1 MQGRIQMIDLG
12 QTTTLLNDA
21 PGLVYEPAARPIA
34 RPRVI
39 QRPRTVQRSSANR
52 AAHGQWPAK
61 ALITLMI
68 LGYLVIALLAHQS
81 AQPKLDYSPQ
91 AGAGQLAVEDA
102 QAMQGTYPAHHPELV
117 PLMSRSTRLQGT
129 TFLLTRT
136 VTGPRCPVS
145 LPFSGA
151 TQHITTT
158 VSWNH
163 GAFHMQAVTALPC

>member
-1 MQGRIQMIDLG
+1 MIDLG
-12 QTTTLLNDA
+12 QTTTLLSDA
-21 PGLVYEPAARPIA
+21 PGLVYEPSART
-34 RPRVI
+34 I
-39 QRPRTVQRSSANR
+39 QRPRSTR
-52 AAHGQWPAK
+52 AARDQWPTK

-68 LGYLVIALLAHQS
+68 LGYLVVALLVHQS
-81 AQPKLDYSPQ
+81 TQPKLDYSPQ

-145 LPFSGA
+145 PPYSGA
-151 TQHITTT
+151 TQQITTT

-163 GAFHMQAVTALPC
+163 AAFHVQAVTALPC